1 MVFPKKK
8 ATTKDPPL
16 LTFSFT
22 QLVGA
27 YIFRPFAIAIPVP
40 AGEEDTAVR
49 VVRALDGR
57 EI

>member
-8 ATTKDPPL
+8 ATRKDPPL
-16 LTFSFT
+16 LTFLFS

-27 YIFRPFAIAIPVP
+27 YIFRLFAIAVPVP
-40 AGEEDTAVR
+40 AGEEETAVR
-49 VVRALDGR
+49 GVRALDSR